1 MALPPPPPPPPRG
14 HGLVQERAVV
24 SGSIGSA
31 HSSNS
36 VGRGYGKGV
45 NVGNDDDEL
54 EFPFV
59 CENCLGPNPYV
70 RMIQAPNGAACKL
83 TNRPFTVFK
92 WRVRGAAGAGWKVT
106 QICIEVAKMKNC
118 CQVCLKDMTYLVPLA
133 VRDSV
138 LKNNPHQVTLPQTAA
153 GTHYFFEQKKRQ
165 EQLRAEQEQRSLQLP
180 PGPPPLPGGAPAMML
195 SPDVAAMIPPPPP
208 PLPSGDAVEE
218 LDDGSDD
225 DDDEEEEE
233 DGKKEGE
240 TGATGA
246 TASSS
251 NELKRKRGDEVVGE
265 GGADAVTEHAK
276 ETDGNKRS
284 KTSKD

>member
-1 MALPPPPPPPPRG
+1 MCPR
-14 HGLVQERAVV
+14 EWDT
-24 SGSIGSA
+24 
-31 HSSNS
+31 
-36 VGRGYGKGV
+36 V
-45 NVGNDDDEL
+45 NVGNNDDEL

-195 SPDVAAMIPPPPP
+195 SPGVAAMIPPPPP

-225 DDDEEEEE
+225 DDDEEEE

-265 GGADAVTEHAK
+265 GGADAVTSHGAEPAK